1 MIGHVGN
8 RVSALVDGQLP
19 PAESE
24 RLWAHVH
31 ACHTCRFAVE
41 REGWIKTRVTELG
54 LTGQERCA
62 PGHLTGS
69 LVRVTALGWP
79 EPEIEPAHDP
89 AHDRRRLMAAAIGVG
104 SVGAAFIG
112 VFAMTVPAAQ
122 TPGFERRLPT
132 TSLTRP
138 GESSGPQAGQDT
150 GSGARE
156 GRPAR
161 QLRLGTTASARLA
174 LAVTP
179 ESK

>member
-1 MIGHVGN
+1 VIGHLGN

-19 PAESE
+19 AAESE

-31 ACHTCRFAVE
+31 ACPTCRFAVE
-41 REGWIKTRVTELG
+41 REGWVKTRVTELA
-54 LTGQERCA
+54 LNGQQPCA

-69 LVRVTALGWP
+69 LARVTALGWP
-79 EPEIEPAHDP
+79 EPEVGAG
-89 AHDRRRLMAAAIGVG
+89 HDRRRLMAAAIGVG

-122 TPGFERRLPT
+122 TPGLDRRLPT

-138 GESSGPQAGQDT
+138 TESSGSQGGQGT
-150 GSGARE
+150 GTGARDD
-156 GRPAR
+156 RPAR

-174 LAVTP
+174 LADTSEP
-179 ESK
+179 K

>member
-19 PAESE
+19 AAESE

-31 ACHTCRFAVE
+31 ACPTCRFAVE

-54 LTGQERCA
+54 LTGQQPCA

-79 EPEIEPAHDP
+79 EPEIEPV
-89 AHDRRRLMAAAIGVG
+89 HDRRRLMAAAIGVG

-138 GESSGPQAGQDT
+138 SENSGSPGSQDAT
-150 GSGARE
+150 SGARE

>member
-19 PAESE
+19 AAESE

-31 ACHTCRFAVE
+31 VCPTCRFAVE
-41 REGWIKTRVTELG
+41 REGWVKTRVSELG
-54 LTGQERCA
+54 LTRQQPCA

-69 LVRVTALGWP
+69 LARVTALGWP
-79 EPEIEPAHDP
+79 EPEIEPA

-122 TPGFERRLPT
+122 TPGLDRRLPT

-138 GESSGPQAGQDT
+138 SESGSQGGQDT
-150 GSGARE
+150 TGARE

-179 ESK
+179 DTK